1 MAAILE
7 ITEKLKVYKYLLN
20 FEKEFDIFFIIIILF
35 IILSYINM
43 NVIKY
48 E

>member
-20 FEKEFDIFFIIIILF
+20 FEKEFDIFSIIIILF
-35 IILSYINM
+35 YNTF
-43 NVIKY
+43 VYKY
-48 E
+48 ECYKI